1 MYRVRLTEENDLPAL
16 IDFFKKVYKP
26 GHIMTDREYLKWQFP
41 GYSNLLLEKDSE
53 LVGHLGLI
61 PYKFRV
67 REKLFNA
74 AFLGCLI
81 VSESLRS
88 HGAGVLLTREAEK
101 YFDILYTT
109 GFSPPSAPVFKFCG
123 WSNEALMTRW
133 VKGLKENRRFAEDA
147 DITTI
152 DRFGPEWEKSWKM
165 LGRDYAATIDRSAA
179 YLNWRFIDNPK
190 IKYHI
195 FGLKDGYI
203 ILRIEKGDE
212 FTAGR
217 IVDLIGGPEAVT
229 RLVKRA
235 VNFAGDAKADFIDF
249 FSFPSKYD
257 EAFQETGFHV
267 YNHKVSME
275 PPIFILPV
283 DRKRLT
289 LNFSY
294 KFVNRLDPET
304 PLDWFVVKA
313 DGDRDRAY

>member
-1 MYRVRLTEENDLPAL
+1 MYRVKLAEENDIPAL
-16 IDFFKKVYKP
+16 IDFFRKVYKP
-26 GHIMTDREYLKWQFP
+26 GHIMTDLEYLKWQFP
-41 GYSNLLLEKDSE
+41 GYSNLLLEKDKQI
-53 LVGHLGLI
+53 VGHLGLI

-81 VSESLRS
+81 VSEDLRS
-88 HGAGVLLTREAEK
+88 HGAGVLLVQEAEK

-109 GFSPPSAPVFKFCG
+109 GFSPPSVPVFKFCD
-123 WSNEALMTRW
+123 WSEEALMTRW
-133 VKGLKENRRFAEDA
+133 VRDLKESRRFDEDPEIA
-147 DITTI
+147 VIE
-152 DRFGPEWEKSWKM
+152 RFGEKWEKSWKVSS
-165 LGRDYAATIDRSAA
+165 RDYAATIDRSAA

-190 IKYHI
+190 IKYQI

-203 ILRIEKGDE
+203 ILRIEKGNE

-229 RLVKRA
+229 RLVKKA

-249 FSFPSKYD
+249 FSFPSRYS
-257 EAFQETGFHV
+257 EALQEAGFHV
-267 YNHKVSME
+267 YNHKVNPE

-294 KFVNRLDPET
+294 KYINRKDQEPS
-304 PLDWFVVKA
+304 LDWFVVKA